1 MCQGFRSSCC
11 FHNLLR
17 FLLLSSI
24 FLCSPPGSCNSILYC
39 HCASPSYRLIVWL
52 LCNLC
57 GVVCENWQIPGL
69 LPLLLNII
77 FILFDNCLASQP
89 VRWMAWLWV
98 CNAFPPS
105 LIQAHS
111 FQVLCVCVCVC
122 YLPLFAHGIC
132 SFIGG
137 PYQSCTFTSAVKE
150 TLIWNAEWFL
160 FCKWTYSS
168 VPSGAVGLLRYC
180 TLTTRV
186 HCLSPET
193 LSSVGSMQRFALR
206 YLLPSVPLRLLRFS
220 LTEYFLNSANSHQEA
235 VEQTIMALQ
244 MDDDSDVKYFASI
257 HPASTKIADDAMS
270 TASST
275 Y

>member
-57 GVVCENWQIPGL
+57 GVICENWQIPGL

-105 LIQAHS
+105 LIEAHS
-111 FQVLCVCVCVC
+111 FQVLCVCVCV
-122 YLPLFAHGIC
+122 LFTPFCPWNLLFYWWAI
-132 SFIGG
+132 SILYF
-137 PYQSCTFTSAVKE
+137 YQC
-150 TLIWNAEWFL
+150 
-160 FCKWTYSS
+160 CQ
-168 VPSGAVGLLRYC
+168 G
-180 TLTTRV
+180 
-186 HCLSPET
+186 
-193 LSSVGSMQRFALR
+193 
-206 YLLPSVPLRLLRFS
+206 
-220 LTEYFLNSANSHQEA
+220 NSDLKCRMIF
-235 VEQTIMALQ
+235 VL
-244 MDDDSDVKYFASI
+244 
-257 HPASTKIADDAMS
+257 
-270 TASST
+270 
-275 Y
+275 

>member
-57 GVVCENWQIPGL
+57 GVICENWQIPGL

-105 LIQAHS
+105 LIEAHS
-111 FQVLCVCVCVC
+111 FQVLCVCVCAIYPFLPMESALLLVGHINLVLLPVLSRKLWFEMQNDFCFVNERIALFRAVLWACSGIALWPHVC
-122 YLPLFAHGIC
+122 TVC
-132 SFIGG
+132 
-137 PYQSCTFTSAVKE
+137 
-150 TLIWNAEWFL
+150 
-160 FCKWTYSS
+160 
-168 VPSGAVGLLRYC
+168 LLR
-180 TLTTRV
+180 LW
-186 HCLSPET
+186 
-193 LSSVGSMQRFALR
+193 ALWAACR
-206 YLLPSVPLRLLRFS
+206 GLPWGACCPP
-220 LTEYFLNSANSHQEA
+220 FL
-235 VEQTIMALQ
+235 
-244 MDDDSDVKYFASI
+244 
-257 HPASTKIADDAMS
+257 
-270 TASST
+270 
-275 Y
+275 